1 MTAPGIPND
10 FTLST
15 RCFGGRLASIEDEVF
30 AAAAMGFRRL
40 ELGLGDA
47 VTNMDGLEESERET
61 GVELRSM
68 IVGCRDPQ
76 QNGGLA
82 SSKLGSL
89 SSEARER
96 ALNSVRRHVRLARA
110 WKCPLI
116 IVRGSKTEDAKA
128 LKQALELEARIA
140 REGRSA
146 ELRAE
151 VLEFVVRLQ
160 KQGQRQVEHLCR
172 SLHTLMQEHPD
183 VKFAIEP
190 GVDIDDLL
198 GFDAMGWVLDDLAK
212 LGLGYWHDVGRIH
225 MRERVGLPGQAQWLS
240 TYAPR
245 MLGVHLQD
253 AAEDEAERPL
263 GLGEVDFRIVREAL
277 PRQVEKV
284 LEIAPQHGRA
294 QILQSVQF
302 LLDRGF

>member
-1 MTAPGIPND
+1 VTAPGIPND

-47 VTNMDGLEESERET
+47 VTNMDGLEESGRET

-76 QNGGLA
+76 QNGGQA
-82 SSKLGSL
+82 SGKLGSL

-140 REGRSA
+140 REGRSP

-151 VLEFVVRLQ
+151 VPDFVVRLQ

>member
-1 MTAPGIPND
+1 VTAPGIPND

-76 QNGGLA
+76 QNGGLV

-140 REGRSA
+140 REGRSP

-190 GVDIDDLL
+190 GLDIDDLL

-225 MRERVGLPGQAQWLS
+225 MRERVGLPGQAQWLAA
-240 TYAPR
+240 YAPR

-263 GLGEVDFRIVREAL
+263 GLGEVDFQIVREAL

>member
-15 RCFGGRLASIEDEVF
+15 RCFGGRLSTIEDQIF
-30 AAAAMGFRRL
+30 AAAAMGFRRI
-40 ELGLGDA
+40 ELGLADA
-47 VTNMDGLEESERET
+47 VTSMEGLEEAARET

-68 IVGCRDPQ
+68 IVGCRDSE

-82 SSKLGSL
+82 SGKLGSL
-89 SSEARER
+89 SSESRDR
-96 ALNSVRRHVRLARA
+96 ALNSVRRHVRMARA
-110 WKCPLI
+110 WKCPVI
-116 IVRGSKTEDAKA
+116 IVRGSKTEDTKH

-140 REGRSA
+140 REGRSP
-146 ELRAE
+146 ELRTE

-160 KQGQRQVEHLCR
+160 KNGQRQVEHLCR

-190 GVDIDDLL
+190 GVEIDDLL
-198 GFDAMGWVLDDLAK
+198 GFDAMGWVLDDLQK

-240 TYAPR
+240 AYAPR

-253 AAEDEAERPL
+253 AAEAEAERPL
-263 GLGEVDFRIVREAL
+263 GLGEVDFDVIREAL
-277 PRQVEKV
+277 PRNIEKV
-284 LEIAPQHGRA
+284 LEIGPQHGRA
-294 QILQSVQF
+294 QILESVQF